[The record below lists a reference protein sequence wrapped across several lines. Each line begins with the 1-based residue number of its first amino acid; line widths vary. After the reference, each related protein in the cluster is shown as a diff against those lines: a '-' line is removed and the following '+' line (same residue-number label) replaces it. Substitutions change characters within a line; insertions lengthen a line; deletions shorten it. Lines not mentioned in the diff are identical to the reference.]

1 MKLRSLAAAASL
13 AAVAAPSAL
22 HAQQD
27 AEELAK
33 KLANPIASLISVP
46 FQTNY
51 DRGFGPDDDGERV
64 SVNIQ
69 PVVPFELGE
78 DWNLISR
85 TILPVAWQDDLA
97 PGSGTQFGLGDTV
110 QSLFLSP
117 RESRNG
123 ITWGVGPVALL
134 PTATQNELGSGKVGF
149 GPTAVVL
156 KQTGPWTV
164 GALGNHIWSVA
175 GEGGREEVNSSFLQ
189 PLVSYTTPEARTYT
203 LASEITYDWQTEQ
216 AAVPINA
223 VVNQLF
229 TVGGQRIQLGA
240 GVRYWLDSPDGGPEG
255 FGARLNLVF
264 LFPR

>member
-1 MKLRSLAAAASL
+1 MTLRILAAAF
-13 AAVAAPSAL
+13 AVACAAAPA
-22 HAQQD
+22 AQAQEN

-33 KLANPIASLISVP
+33 KLANPIASLISAP

-64 SVNIQ
+64 AVNIQ
-69 PVVPFELGE
+69 PVVPFQVGE

-110 QSLFLSP
+110 QSFFLSP
-117 RESRNG
+117 RTSRNG
-123 ITWGVGPVALL
+123 VTGGVGSAVLL
-134 PTATQNELGSGKVGF
+134 PTATDDAVGSGKVGI
-149 GPTAVVL
+149 GPTAVAL

-175 GEGGREEVNSSFLQ
+175 GEGERAEVNSSFLQ
-189 PLVSYTTPEARTYT
+189 PFLSFTSEQATTFT
-203 LASEITYDWQTEQ
+203 LASEITYDWRTEQ
-216 AAVPINA
+216 AAVPVNA
-223 VVNQLF
+223 LVNQLF
-229 TVGGQRIQLGA
+229 TVGGQRVQLGA

-255 FGARLNLVF
+255 FGGRLNLVF